1 MSGRT
6 TRTKTTD
13 ALRVFLGRDDWI
25 YLLGLLVPLILYNV
39 GLKVSRV
46 LGLPGPVGPLEVLD
60 QVRSEVFF
68 NLGYVALW
76 VGLFALLRRGVGRW
90 VVLALFHLSA
100 ILVAVITTSAHFF
113 YKTTGSVLDYDLIAQ
128 SLGSWGDI
136 QGVIVNETTTLHWL
150 LMSVVLFYAVAGPA
164 LLTGL
169 FGSRLHVPAQ
179 TPGRVRFAPI
189 AVSLLAAFLGAL
201 SLLPGATGASKSF
214 SRDPVANIVVTEF
227 SEPDFEE
234 ASPEIETQLAAE
246 DLPTDASL
254 VETAGTQKRNVVFI
268 HLESTRAQSTTV
280 YNEDLKTTPFMDKL
294 ADKSLVAENAYTVVP
309 HTSKAITA
317 VNCGVTPNLIRPITE
332 AEPNGIPARCLPELL
347 TDQGYDSV
355 FFQSATEN
363 FENRRQIAKNFGY
376 EEFYPLE
383 ALPKE
388 GFEQANY
395 FGYEDDIMLEPSK
408 EWLTEQKETGR
419 PFVAEYLTVTVHH
432 DYQTPGRY
440 GFRDF
445 AKDEEL
451 NRYLNT
457 IYYQDRFLENL
468 INQYKEM
475 GLYEDTIFVLY
486 GDHGEGFGEHGRR
499 QHDNTIY
506 EEGIKIPLL
515 IHDPKRFGN
524 GMRILPP
531 SNQLDIVP
539 TMMDLMGYGVTG
551 GTYPGSSLVR
561 PLPMDRAVYVSCF
574 YDRTCLAS
582 IKGKEKYV
590 YHFGNQEDEYFD
602 LSKDPA
608 EKRNV
613 ADDHAEEIERR
624 REGLLAWRSKANT
637 IYERHR
643 DSLMGETTMIS
654 E

>member
-1 MSGRT
+1 MSSRPT
-6 TRTKTTD
+6 QTRTD
-13 ALRVFLGRDDWI
+13 GILRALLTREDWI
-25 YLLGLLVPLILYNV
+25 YLLSLLVPLALFNI
-39 GLKVSRV
+39 GLKASRV
-46 LGLPGPVGPLEVLD
+46 FGLPGPVGPLEFLD

-68 NLGYVALW
+68 NLGYAVLW
-76 VGLFALLRRGVGRW
+76 VGLFALVRRGAGRW
-90 VVLALFHLSA
+90 ILLVLFHLSTILIAA
-100 ILVAVITTSAHFF
+100 ITASAHVF
-113 YKTTGSVLDYDLIAQ
+113 YETTGSVLDYDLIAQ
-128 SLGSWGDI
+128 SLRSWGEI
-136 QGVIVNETTTLHWL
+136 QGVIANETTTLVWL
-150 LMSVVLFYAVAGPA
+150 LMSAVIFYVLAGPA

-169 FGSRLHVPAQ
+169 FGSRLHVPIE
-179 TPGRVRFAPI
+179 TPGNARFAPLV
-189 AVSLLAAFLGAL
+189 VSLAAISIGAL
-201 SLLPGATGASKSF
+201 SLLPGVTGSSKSF
-214 SRDPVANIVVTEF
+214 SRDPLANMVVTEF
-227 SEPDFEE
+227 SEPNFEE

-254 VETAGTQKRNVVFI
+254 NETRGTQKRNVVFI
-268 HLESTRAQSTTV
+268 HLESTRAQSTTP
-280 YNEDLKTTPFMDKL
+280 YNEDIETTPFMDKL
-294 ADKSLVAENAYTVVP
+294 ADQSLMAENAYTVVP

-317 VNCGVTPNLIRPITE
+317 VNCGVNPNLIRAITE
-332 AEPNGIPARCLPELL
+332 AEPDGIPARCLPELL
-347 TDQGYDSV
+347 TDKGYDSV
-355 FFQSATEN
+355 FFQSATED

-388 GFEQANY
+388 GYEQANY

-408 EWLTEQKETGR
+408 KWLEGQKKTGK

-440 GFRDF
+440 GFEEF
-445 AKDEEL
+445 AEEDEF

-457 IYYQDRFLENL
+457 IRYQDHFLENL

-515 IHDPKRFGN
+515 IHDPQRFQK
-524 GMRILPP
+524 GMRVIPP
-531 SNQLDIVP
+531 ANQLDVMP
-539 TMMDLMGYGVTG
+539 TVIDLLGYNVGG

-561 PLPMDRAVYVSCF
+561 PLPMDRAVYASCF

-582 IKGKEKYV
+582 IKKNEKYV
-590 YHFGNQEDEYFD
+590 YHFGNQDDEYFD
-602 LSKDPA
+602 LAKDPA
-608 EKRNV
+608 EKQNV

-624 REGLLAWRSKANT
+624 RESLLAWRSKVNT

-643 DSLMGETTMIS
+643 DSLMGETTMMS

>member
-1 MSGRT
+1 MIWRLSE
-6 TRTKTTD
+6 TRAAGGLR
-13 ALRVFLGRDDWI
+13 ALLAREDWI
-25 YLLGLLVPLILYNV
+25 YLLGLLVPLAIYNV
-39 GLKVSRV
+39 GLKASRV
-46 LGLPGPVGPLEVLD
+46 LGLPGPVGPLEFLD

-68 NLGYVALW
+68 NLGYAALW
-76 VGLFALLRRGVGRW
+76 VGLFALLRRGIGRW

-100 ILVAVITTSAHFF
+100 MLIAAIATSAHFF

-128 SLGSWGDI
+128 SLRSWGDI
-136 QGVIVNETTTLHWL
+136 QGVIANETTTLHWL
-150 LMSVVLFYAVAGPA
+150 LMSVVIFYAIAGPA

-169 FGSRLHVPAQ
+169 FGSRLHVPVETA
-179 TPGRVRFAPI
+179 GRVRFAPI
-189 AVSLLAAFLGAL
+189 AISLLALFLGVL
-201 SLLPGATGASKSF
+201 SLLPAVTGSSKSF
-214 SRDPVANIVVTEF
+214 SRDPLANMVVTEF
-227 SEPDFEE
+227 TEPDFEKT
-234 ASPEIETQLAAE
+234 SPEIETELAAE

-254 VETAGTQKRNVVFI
+254 VENVGTQKRNVVFI
-268 HLESTRAQSTTV
+268 HLESTRARSTTP

-294 ADKSLVAENAYTVVP
+294 AAESFMAENAYTVVP

-317 VNCGVTPNLIRPITE
+317 VNCGVTPNLVRSITE

-347 TDQGYDSV
+347 TEQGYDSV
-355 FFQSATEN
+355 FFQSATQD
-363 FENRRQIAKNFGY
+363 FENRPQIAKNFGY

-408 EWLTEQKETGR
+408 KWLEEQKKRGK

-440 GFRDF
+440 GFKDF
-445 AKDEEL
+445 AEDEEL

-457 IYYQDRFLENL
+457 IYYQDHFLENL

-475 GLYEDTIFVLY
+475 GLYENTIFVLY

-515 IHDPKRFGN
+515 IHDPQRFQN
-524 GMRILPP
+524 GMRVIPP
-531 SNQLDIVP
+531 TSQLDVMP
-539 TMMDLMGYGVTG
+539 TVLDLLGYGVVG

-561 PLPMDRAVYVSCF
+561 PLPMDRAVYASCF
-574 YDRTCLAS
+574 YDQTCLTS
-582 IKGKEKYV
+582 IKNNEKYV

-602 LSKDPA
+602 LTKDPM
-608 EKRNV
+608 EKQNV
-613 ADDHAEEIERR
+613 ADDHAEEIDRR
-624 REGLLAWRSKANT
+624 RESLLSWRSKVNT

-643 DSLMGETTMIS
+643 DSLSGGTTMMS

>member
-1 MSGRT
+1 MGG
-6 TRTKTTD
+6 
-13 ALRVFLGRDDWI
+13 LRVLLAREDWI
-25 YLLGLLVPLILYNV
+25 YLLGLLVPLVIYNV
-39 GLKVSRV
+39 GLKASRV
-46 LGLPGPVGPLEVLD
+46 LGLPGPVGPLEFLD
-60 QVRSEVFF
+60 QVRSEVLF

-76 VGLFALLRRGVGRW
+76 IGLFALLRRGVGRW

-100 ILVAVITTSAHFF
+100 ILLAVITTSAHFF
-113 YKTTGSVLDYDLIAQ
+113 YKTTGSVLDYDLISQ
-128 SLGSWGDI
+128 SLRSWGEI
-136 QGVIVNETTTLHWL
+136 QGVIANETTTLHWL
-150 LMSVVLFYAVAGPA
+150 LMSVVIFYAIAGPA

-169 FGSRLHVPAQ
+169 FGSRLHVPTR
-179 TPGRVRFAPI
+179 TPGRARFAPI
-189 AVSLLAAFLGAL
+189 AVSILAVSLGAL
-201 SLLPGATGASKSF
+201 SLLPGATGSSKSF
-214 SRDPVANIVVTEF
+214 SRDPVANMVVTEF

-234 ASPEIETQLAAE
+234 TSPEIETELAAE

-254 VETAGTQKRNVVFI
+254 VETAATQKRNVVFI
-268 HLESTRAQSTTV
+268 HLESTRAQSTTP
-280 YNEDLKTTPFMDKL
+280 YNEDIKTTPFMDKL
-294 ADKSLVAENAYTVVP
+294 ADESLMAENAYTVVP

-317 VNCGVTPNLIRPITE
+317 VNCGVTPNLVRSITE
-332 AEPNGIPARCLPELL
+332 AEPDGIPARCLPELL
-347 TDQGYDSV
+347 TEQGYDSV
-355 FFQSATEN
+355 FFQSATQG
-363 FENRRQIAKNFGY
+363 FENRPQIAKNFGY

-408 EWLTEQKETGR
+408 NWLEEQKKRGK

-440 GFRDF
+440 GFKDF
-445 AKDEEL
+445 AEDEEF

-457 IYYQDRFLENL
+457 IYYQDHFLENL

-475 GLYEDTIFVLY
+475 GLYENTIFVLY

-506 EEGIKIPLL
+506 EEGIRIPLL
-515 IHDPKRFGN
+515 IHDPQRFEN
-524 GMRILPP
+524 GMRVTPP
-531 SNQLDIVP
+531 TNQLDLMP
-539 TMMDLMGYGVTG
+539 TVIDLLGYGVTG

-561 PLPMDRAVYVSCF
+561 PLPPDRAVYASCF
-574 YDRTCLAS
+574 YDRTCMTS
-582 IKGKEKYV
+582 VRNNEKYV

-602 LSKDPA
+602 LAKDPA
-608 EKRNV
+608 EKQNV
-613 ADDHAEEIERR
+613 IDEHADEADRR
-624 REGLLAWRSKANT
+624 RESLLAWRSKVNT

-643 DSLMGETTMIS
+643 DSLMGGTTMMS

>member
-1 MSGRT
+1 MIGRMSA
-6 TRTKTTD
+6 TRTAGGLR
-13 ALRVFLGRDDWI
+13 ALLAREDWI
-25 YLLGLLVPLILYNV
+25 YLLGLLVPLALYNV
-39 GLKVSRV
+39 GLKAVRI
-46 LGLPGPVGPLEVLD
+46 LGLPGPVGPLEFLD
-60 QVRSEVFF
+60 QIRSEVFF

-76 VGLFALLRRGVGRW
+76 IGLFALLRRGIGRW
-90 VVLALFHLSA
+90 VLLVLFHLSA
-100 ILVAVITTSAHFF
+100 VLVAIVATSAHFF
-113 YKTTGSVLDYDLIAQ
+113 YETTGSVLDYDLIAQ
-128 SLGSWGDI
+128 SIHTWGDI
-136 QGVIVNETTTLHWL
+136 QGVIANETTMLHWL
-150 LMSVVLFYAVAGPA
+150 LMSVVLFYAIAGPA

-169 FGSRLHVPAQ
+169 FGSRLHVPVE
-179 TPGRVRFAPI
+179 TGGRVRFAPI
-189 AVSLLAAFLGAL
+189 AVSLLALLFGGL
-201 SLLPGATGASKSF
+201 SLLPGVTGSSKSF
-214 SRDPVANIVVTEF
+214 SRDPLANMVVTEF
-227 SEPDFEE
+227 NEPDFEE
-234 ASPEIETQLAAE
+234 TSPEIETELAAE

-254 VETAGTQKRNVVFI
+254 VPTPGTQKRNVVFI
-268 HLESTRAQSTTV
+268 HLESTRARSTTP
-280 YNEDLKTTPFMDKL
+280 YNEDINTTPYMDKL
-294 ADKSLVAENAYTVVP
+294 ADQSLLAENAYTTVP

-317 VNCGVTPNLIRPITE
+317 VNCGVNPNLVRPITE

-355 FFQSATEN
+355 FFQSATED

-395 FGYEDDIMLEPSK
+395 FGYEDDIMLPPSK
-408 EWLTEQKETGR
+408 KWLEEQKKTGR

-432 DYQTPGRY
+432 DYKVPGRY
-440 GFRDF
+440 GFEEYVQD
-445 AKDEEL
+445 DEL

-457 IYYQDRFLENL
+457 IRYQDHFLENL
-468 INQYKEM
+468 INQYKEL
-475 GLYEDTIFVLY
+475 GLYENTIFVLY

-515 IHDPKRFGN
+515 IHDPQRFQN
-524 GMRILPP
+524 GMRVIPP
-531 SNQLDIVP
+531 TNQLDILP
-539 TMMDLMGYGVTG
+539 TVLDLLGYGVTG

-582 IKGKEKYV
+582 IKNNEKYI

-602 LSKDPA
+602 LAEDPM
-608 EKRNV
+608 ETQNL
-613 ADDHAEEIERR
+613 ADDHAEEIDRR
-624 REGLLAWRSKANT
+624 RENLLSWRSKVNT

-643 DSLMGETTMIS
+643 DSLAGETTMMS